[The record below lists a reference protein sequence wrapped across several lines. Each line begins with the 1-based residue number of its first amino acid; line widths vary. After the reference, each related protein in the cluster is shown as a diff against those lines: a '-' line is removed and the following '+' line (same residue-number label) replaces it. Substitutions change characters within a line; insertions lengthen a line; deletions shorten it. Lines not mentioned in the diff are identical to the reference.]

1 MPDTMLAV
9 GPSISFVIDGTTM
22 STCRITGNTK
32 KNIAGGD
39 RDIEEKNGS
48 GNAVSDERIV
58 AEAMYFSDE
67 LNDYQKH
74 GFLCPS
80 LRGSLYL
87 PGTSKNGL
95 LSRMIASR

>member
-1 MPDTMLAV
+1 MLV
-9 GPSISFVIDGTTM
+9 DDPSILFARDGTIM
-22 STCRITGNTK
+22 FMCRIIVNTM